1 MFDILPFP
9 QITAT
14 DPREQVV
21 QIRDYLFQ
29 FKEELEFILSN
40 INEDNLSQGLVDKL
54 NSLGADIEKNN
65 DDSTEQLLQLSGK
78 TVTVSDVINSSAFK
92 LALKSE
98 VGNNIPTFSINFE
111 TGQLE
116 YK

>member
-1 MFDILPFP
+1 M
-9 QITAT
+9 AT
-14 DPREQVV
+14 IDK
-21 QIRDYLFQ
+21 IR
-29 FKEELEFILSN
+29 K
-40 INEDNLSQGLVDKL
+40 
-54 NSLGADIEKNN
+54 DIEKNN

-78 TVTVSDVINSSAFK
+78 TVTVSDVINSSDFK
-92 LALKSE
+92 SALKSE

>member
-1 MFDILPFP
+1 MFDRLPFP

-21 QIRDYLFQ
+21 QIKDYLFH
-29 FKEELEFILSN
+29 FKEELEFILMN
-40 INEDNLSQGLVDKL
+40 IDEDNLSQDLIKKL

-65 DDSTEQLLQLSGK
+65 DDSTEQLLQISSK
-78 TVTVSDVINSSAFK
+78 TTTVSDVINSTSFK
-92 LALKSE
+92 VAVESE
-98 VGNNIPTFSINFE
+98 VSRKIPSFSVNYE

-116 YK
+116 YR

>member
-1 MFDILPFP
+1 MYDRLPFP

-21 QIRDYLFQ
+21 QIKEYLLH
-29 FKEELEFILSN
+29 FKEELEFILMN
-40 INEDNLSQGLVDKL
+40 INEDNLSQDLIKKL

-65 DDSTEQLLQLSGK
+65 DDSIEQLLQLGSK
-78 TVTVSDVINSSAFK
+78 TTTVSDVINSTAFR
-92 LALKSE
+92 LAVESE
-98 VGNNIPTFSINFE
+98 VKSKIPTFSVNFE

-116 YK
+116 YR